1 MNIFFDV
8 VLFIVSLAI
17 NSLLLGLVVTGG
29 IAMAFQLI
37 RNSFPRLRYALAVAG
52 FVIAAFVPLAVTFR
66 GAYEP
71 PSPPISITN
80 NEEGLV
86 VANSDHTK
94 AKEFRSDSAGQNQ
107 TLLSPRTNLLN
118 DLTLYVG
125 GSWLGVLFSG
135 MWIFVSIH
143 LLLREIAGYQRLRNE
158 RKRWRHANAEQRQK
172 FSCPDAATLYFAD
185 EGFFT
190 TGFLSPAIVLP
201 HRLPPNLSR
210 LSVRGI
216 VLHEIAH
223 AKWRDA
229 FVNSLLRIVRG
240 FFWVNPSLWF
250 LDRIIC
256 AEREAAADRSALVS
270 LSISDEAEDA
280 NADYATAIVSI
291 AKLFAAG
298 SSPQERRV
306 AALYFGAAT
315 NLENRIHR
323 ILNVR
328 SQPKW
333 ARLSLGF
340 AVFLTSLLALTIIP
354 VASIPLTTVRAEIA
368 PVRVSDTGELNAS
381 GFGRQDLRLSLQRD
395 DDPPASVNVV
405 TGNTTSSRTAS
416 EKTEQQDGTKKSA
429 PPIVV
434 KTEVKVNE
442 PITQTKSSA
451 PNPKPEVVYRG
462 DSAVSVVL
470 PVRQEIKVDVRPE
483 DIRPNINLEYLPK
496 PVMRLVVR
504 RPVISVDYTK

>member
-8 VLFIVSLAI
+8 VLFIVSLAV

-29 IAMAFQLI
+29 IAMAFRMT
-37 RNSFPRLRYALAVAG
+37 RNSLPRLRYALAVAA
-52 FVIAAFVPLAVTFR
+52 FLIAAFVPLAVTFR

-71 PSPPISITN
+71 QSPLFSTRK

-86 VANSDHTK
+86 VVSSDNKK
-94 AKEFRSDSAGQNQ
+94 ATELRSDSPDQNQ
-107 TLLSPRTNLLN
+107 TRLL
-118 DLTLYVG
+118 DGLTLYVG
-125 GSWLGVLFSG
+125 SSWLGMLFSG
-135 MWIFVSIH
+135 MWILVSIH

-158 RKRWRHANAEQRQK
+158 RKRWRLANAEQRQK
-172 FSCPDAATLYFAD
+172 FSCSDTVRLYFAD

-190 TGFLSPAIVLP
+190 TGFLSPAVVLP
-201 HRLPPNLSR
+201 HHLPSNLSR
-210 LSVRGI
+210 LSIRGI

-229 FVNSLLRIVRG
+229 FVNSLLRILRAL
-240 FFWVNPSLWF
+240 FWVSPSLWF
-250 LDRIIC
+250 LDGLIR
-256 AEREAAADRSALVS
+256 AEREAAADRSALMA
-270 LSISDEAEDA
+270 LSQLGAAEEA

-291 AKLFAAG
+291 AKLFATG
-298 SSPQERRV
+298 SSQPESRL
-306 AALYFGAAT
+306 AAMHFNGAT

-381 GFGRQDLRLSLQRD
+381 GFGRQGLRLSLQRD

-405 TGNTTSSRTAS
+405 TGNTTSSRTEN
-416 EKTEQQDGTKKSA
+416 EKTEAQEGTKTSTTQV
-429 PPIVV
+429 IVQ
-434 KTEVKVNE
+434 KEIKVNE
-442 PITQTKSSA
+442 PVTAQN
-451 PNPKPEVVYRG
+451 PNPAVVYRG
-462 DSAVSVVL
+462 DLAKPVIL
-470 PVRQEIKVDVRPE
+470 PVHQEIKVDVRPE
-483 DIRPNINLEYLPK
+483 DIRRNINQVYLPNS
-496 PVMRLVVR
+496 VMRIVVR